1 MRGELKSWRIAA
13 AVAWVAIAL
22 GAYSCASKEKPVGGG
37 IPWLGDLTQGLA
49 EAKTHDKPLMVS
61 FGATWCPW
69 CEAMEDSTFRDPQVI
84 QKAGQF
90 VAVRIDVDKQG
101 DVANKYNANARKYN
115 GVGIPN
121 VLFMTAQEQRLL
133 HAIGYRAPRAF
144 LAVMDSA
151 LALYRQ

>member
-1 MRGELKSWRIAA
+1 MRGEMKKWTILTVAA
-13 AVAWVAIAL
+13 CVAIAL
-22 GAYSCASKEKPVGGG
+22 VANSCGPKETTVREG
-37 IPWLGDLTQGLA
+37 IPWLNDLTQGIA
-49 EAKTHDKPLMVS
+49 EAKAHDKPLMVS

-69 CEAMEDSTFRDPQVI
+69 CKAMDDSTFRDPEVI

-90 VAVRIDVDKQG
+90 LAVRIDVDKQG
-101 DVANKYNANARKYN
+101 DIANKYNANARKYN

-121 VLFMTAQEQRLL
+121 VLFMTAEEQRLL
-133 HAIGYRAPRAF
+133 HAIGYRGPGTF